1 MPFYEKGP
9 VRIHYEEAGSGF
21 PLLVIP
27 GGGLNSTIEGL
38 KTHPFNPLD
47 EFKDGYRVIAADL
60 RHAKGGQST
69 GPLESD
75 RPWDAYADDHIGL
88 MDHLGIR
95 EFAVLGFCIGGPF
108 IWNLFQRAPG
118 RVVAA
123 ILAQPSGFRPTM
135 PDLFYQ
141 NNIKGWAPGLVERRS
156 DITIKEAG
164 AFLEKMYRA
173 NADFVFTVSR
183 DFVRQCKTPVLI
195 MPDDVAAHPYAVALE
210 SAHLAPNAQL
220 SIYPWKANP
229 EQIEIALRHVRTFLK
244 ANVPAAQAQRPALAA
259 Q

>member
-1 MPFYEKGP
+1 MPFYQRGD

-27 GGGLNSTIEGL
+27 GGGLNSTVEGL

-47 EFKDGYRVIAADL
+47 EFKDQYRVIAADL
-60 RHAKGGQST
+60 RNANGGQSE
-69 GPLESD
+69 GPLETD
-75 RPWDAYADDHIGL
+75 RPWDAYTDDHLGL

-95 EFAVLGFCIGGPF
+95 EFMVLGFCIGGPF
-108 IWNLFQRAPG
+108 IWNLLKRASDRIVCG
-118 RVVAA
+118 V
-123 ILAQPSGFRPTM
+123 LAQPSGYRPTM

-141 NNIKGWAPGLVERRS
+141 NNIKGWAPGLCERRK
-156 DITIKEAG
+156 DVTIEQAG
-164 AFLEKMYRA
+164 TFLTNMYRK

-183 DFVRQCKTPVLI
+183 DFVRSCNTPVLI
-195 MPDDVAAHPYAVALE
+195 LPDDVPAHPYAVALE
-210 SAHLAPNAQL
+210 SAHLAPNAQV

-229 EQIEIALRHVRTFLK
+229 EQIQLALRHVRAFLK
-244 ANVPAAQAQRPALAA
+244 ANAPAAAGMRMAA